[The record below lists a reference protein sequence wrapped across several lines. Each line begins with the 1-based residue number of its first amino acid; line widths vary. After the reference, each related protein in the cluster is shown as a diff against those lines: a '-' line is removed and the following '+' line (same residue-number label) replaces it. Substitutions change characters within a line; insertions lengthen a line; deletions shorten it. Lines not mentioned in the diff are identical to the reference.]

1 MQVRA
6 ELQTEIKRQRI
17 SGRCYRQPE
26 VTTKHGKLKSDRK
39 AQPKKMYFDDLAALD
54 VLTEV
59 CKKNTC
65 TSLRLVIIHE
75 ALGCFKSL

>member
-1 MQVRA
+1 MHLQVRA
-6 ELQTEIKRQRI
+6 ELQAEIKRQRI

-59 CKKNTC
+59 CNN
-65 TSLRLVIIHE
+65 I
-75 ALGCFKSL
+75 